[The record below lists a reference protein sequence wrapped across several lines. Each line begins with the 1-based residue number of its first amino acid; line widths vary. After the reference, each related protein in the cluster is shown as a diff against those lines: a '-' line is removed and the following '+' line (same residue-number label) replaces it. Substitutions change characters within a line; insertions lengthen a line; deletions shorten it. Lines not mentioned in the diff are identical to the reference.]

1 MSSNRYDILFETV
14 RIGPVTAP
22 NRFYQVPHCN
32 GFGHRMP
39 HGMAAMRG
47 MKAEGGWG
55 VVCTEETEI
64 HHSSDLSPYFEG
76 RIWDDDD
83 IPALALMTEAV
94 HKHGALAG
102 IELVYNGI
110 DAVNLYSRVPPLA
123 PRSMGVVGG
132 SGYDPVQTRRMDR
145 EDIRNV
151 RKWHRQAA
159 LRAKRAGFDLIYCY
173 AGHGMTAAI
182 QFISRRYND
191 RADEYGGSL
200 ENRVRFFREL
210 IEETKEAVGDTCAV
224 AVRFAVDELLGEDGL
239 THQGEGHD
247 VVAMLAELPDL
258 WDVNVSGWSND
269 SATSRFEME
278 GYQEKYISF
287 VKELTTKPVVGV
299 GRYTSPDSM
308 VSAIKR
314 GVMDF
319 IGAARPSIA
328 DPFLP
333 AKIREG
339 RVEDIR
345 ECIGCNICVTG
356 DTRFVPI
363 RCTQN
368 PTMGEEWRR
377 GWHPENISPR
387 KSDREVMVIG
397 AGPAGLECARAL
409 GQRGYQVSL
418 LEARKELGG
427 RVLRESALPGLNE
440 WRRVMDWRLT
450 QIEKMKNVSVYP
462 SSPMTAEEILESGA
476 QNIILA
482 TGATWRRDGVGR
494 TLWRPVPGHD
504 LENVLSPDDIMESG
518 SSSHSQGVL
527 PLLRKFASAVPN
539 FVIYD
544 DDHYYMGGVLAELLA
559 MNGCKVSL
567 VTPAPMVSYWSQFT
581 LEQERI
587 QAKLMKLGVKL
598 YSQNVL
604 GEIGNNFVKLSNTV
618 SGEEIELP
626 RDGVILV
633 SDRKP
638 NDEVYYALT
647 PTLSRGERG
656 IQSLR
661 IIGDAEAP
669 NIIAQAVFAGHL
681 AAREFD
687 EEKSRE
693 RRSRWK
699 GFFEPPSTR
708 RPPGIL
714 LDLCALGRLCGKN
727 FTTRVPNSGYRA
739 GRGRSSP
746 CRSIRRAPSRAPHP
760 Q

>member
-1 MSSNRYDILFETV
+1 MTSPYDILFEPIH
-14 RIGPVTAP
+14 IGPVTAP

-47 MKAEGGWG
+47 VKAEGGWG

-83 IPALALMTEAV
+83 IPALQLMTEAV
-94 HKHGALAG
+94 HRHGALAG
-102 IELVYNGI
+102 IELSYNGI
-110 DAVNLYSRVPPLA
+110 DAVNLYSRVPSLA

-132 SGYDPVQTRRMDR
+132 SGYDPVQTRRMDK

-151 RKWHRQAA
+151 RKWHREAA
-159 LRAKRAGFDLIYCY
+159 LRAKRAGFDIIYCY

-182 QFISRRYND
+182 QFILKRYND
-191 RADEYGGSL
+191 RTDEYGGSL

-210 IEETKEAVGDTCAV
+210 IEDTKEAVGDTCAV

-239 THQGEGHD
+239 THKGEGHD

-258 WDVNVSGWSND
+258 WDVNISGWNND
-269 SATSRFEME
+269 SATSRFDKE
-278 GYQEKYISF
+278 GYQEQYISF
-287 VKELTTKPVVGV
+287 VKQLTTKPVVGV

-308 VSAIKR
+308 VSAVRR

-333 AKIREG
+333 TKIREG

-368 PTMGEEWRR
+368 PSMGEEWRR
-377 GWHPENISPR
+377 GWHPEIITPK
-387 KSDREVMVIG
+387 KSDKEVMVIG

-409 GQRGYQVSL
+409 GQRGYQVAL

-440 WRRVMDWRLT
+440 WRRVADWRLT
-450 QIEKMKNVSVYP
+450 QIGKMKNVSVYP
-462 SSPMTAEEILESGA
+462 SSLMTAEEILEAGA
-476 QNIILA
+476 QNIIIA
-482 TGATWRRDGVGR
+482 TGAAWRRDGVGR
-494 TLWRPVPGHD
+494 TLWKPIPGHD
-504 LENVLSPDDIMESG
+504 LENVFSPDDIMESA
-518 SSSHSQGVL
+518 SLL
-527 PLLRKFASAVPN
+527 PLLQKQASTVQN
-539 FVIYD
+539 IVIYD
-544 DDHYYMGGVLAELLA
+544 DDHYYMGSVLAELLA
-559 MNGCKVSL
+559 VNGCNVSL

-598 YSQNVL
+598 YPQNVL
-604 GEIGNNFVKLSNTV
+604 SEIRKDSVKLSNTI
-618 SGEEIELP
+618 SGDETELP
-626 RDGVILV
+626 RDGVVLV
-633 SDRKP
+633 SDRTP
-638 NDEVYYALT
+638 NDGLYHSLT
-647 PTLSRGERG
+647 LPLSQRERG
-656 IQSLR
+656 YVR
-661 IIGDAEAP
+661 VIGDADAP

-681 AAREFD
+681 AAREFE
-687 EEKSRE
+687 EEKVEGTPFKME
-693 RRSRWK
+693 RVK
-699 GFFEPPSTR
+699 
-708 RPPGIL
+708 
-714 LDLCALGRLCGKN
+714 
-727 FTTRVPNSGYRA
+727 V
-739 GRGRSSP
+739 
-746 CRSIRRAPSRAPHP
+746 
-760 Q
+760 

>member
-1 MSSNRYDILFETV
+1 MSNPYDILFETV

-39 HGMAAMRG
+39 QGMAAMRG

-76 RIWDDDD
+76 RIWSDGD

-94 HKHGALAG
+94 HRHGALAG
-102 IELVYNGI
+102 IELSYNGI
-110 DAVNLYSRVPPLA
+110 DAANLYSRVPPLA
-123 PRSMGVVGG
+123 PRSMGVVGA
-132 SGYDPVQTRRMDR
+132 SGYEPVQTRRMDK

-151 RKWHRQAA
+151 RRWHREAA
-159 LRAKRAGFDLIYCY
+159 LRAKQAGFDIIYCY
-173 AGHGMTAAI
+173 AGHGMTAAM
-182 QFISRRYND
+182 QFIQKRHND
-191 RADEYGGSL
+191 RTDEYGGSL
-200 ENRVRFFREL
+200 ENRVRFLREL
-210 IEETKEAVGDTCAV
+210 IEDTKEAVGDTCAV
-224 AVRFAVDELLGEDGL
+224 AVRFAVDELLGDDGI

-258 WDVNVSGWSND
+258 WDVNISGWAND
-269 SATSRFEME
+269 SIPSRFGGE
-278 GYQEKYISF
+278 GHQEKYISF
-287 VKELTTKPVVGV
+287 VKQLTTKPVVGV

-314 GVMDF
+314 GVMDL

-333 AKIREG
+333 TKIREG
-339 RVEDIR
+339 RIEDIR

-356 DTRFVPI
+356 DTRYVPI

-377 GWHPENISPR
+377 GWHPEVIAPK
-387 KSDREVMVIG
+387 KSGKDVMVVG
-397 AGPAGLECARAL
+397 AGPAGLEAARAL
-409 GQRGYQVSL
+409 GQRGYEVSL

-440 WRRVMDWRLT
+440 WRRVIDWRLT
-450 QIEKMKNVSVYP
+450 QIRKMKNVVVYP
-462 SSPMTAEEILESGA
+462 SSPMTAEDILESGA
-476 QNIILA
+476 RNVILA

-494 TLWRPVPGHD
+494 TLWKPIPGHE
-504 LENVLSPDDIMESG
+504 LGNVFSPDDLMDGGSGIGTLGIGKLGEESW
-518 SSSHSQGVL
+518 
-527 PLLRKFASAVPN
+527 
-539 FVIYD
+539 VIYD

-559 MNGCKVSL
+559 GQGCRVSL

-598 YSQNVL
+598 FVQTVVS
-604 GEIGNNFVKLSNTV
+604 EIGGDFVKLSNTV

-626 RDGVILV
+626 RDGVVLV
-633 SDRKP
+633 SDRTP
-638 NDEVYYALT
+638 NDELYYALT
-647 PTLSRGERG
+647 PSLSRGERR

-687 EEKSRE
+687 EEKVEGTPFRVE
-693 RRSRWK
+693 RI
-699 GFFEPPSTR
+699 T
-708 RPPGIL
+708 
-714 LDLCALGRLCGKN
+714 
-727 FTTRVPNSGYRA
+727 V
-739 GRGRSSP
+739 
-746 CRSIRRAPSRAPHP
+746 
-760 Q
+760 